1 MVHICGTKTGYASF
15 QKQNLAHIF
24 GKKIEHM
31 LFCFKKKMVH
41 ICAKKHT
48 FSGKQKVYH
57 FWYKSV
63 PKKNTAVEP
72 KLAFFGLTKKSRFSR
87 PIFDPI

>member
-63 PKKNTAVEP
+63 PKKNTVS
-72 KLAFFGLTKKSRFSR
+72 LLR
-87 PIFDPI
+87 